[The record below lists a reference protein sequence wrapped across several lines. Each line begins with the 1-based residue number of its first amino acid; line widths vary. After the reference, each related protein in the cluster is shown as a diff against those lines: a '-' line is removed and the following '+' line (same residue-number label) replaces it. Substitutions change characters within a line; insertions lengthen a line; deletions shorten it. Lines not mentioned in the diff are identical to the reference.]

1 MNIAIVGSRKY
12 PHLEDVARL
21 VGIINRDDLDVGAS
35 TVIVSGGAEGV
46 DTEAEKKALSLGMR
60 VRSYRPY
67 KVSYEEYG
75 IEEWTLGERPSVR
88 HMVEQPTFATYVDA
102 LFYRNIL
109 VVDVSERVV
118 AFWNEWS
125 EGTRFTVGYA
135 RDRKKPVKLWTEKE
149 RLPC

>member
-12 PHLEDVARL
+12 PHLEDVAKL
-21 VGIINRDDLDVGAS
+21 VALIGADLPDC
-35 TVIVSGGAEGV
+35 TIVSGGADGV
-46 DTEAEKKALSLGMR
+46 DKMAEQTGMQSRLG
-60 VRSYRPY
+60 VLSYRPF
-67 KVSYEEYG
+67 KISDEEYG
-75 IEEWTLGERPSVR
+75 IEEWSMGPNAYVR
-88 HMVEQPTFATYVDA
+88 RMVEQPTFATYVDA

-109 VVDVSERVV
+109 VVDFSERVV

-125 EGTRFTVGYA
+125 EGTKFTVGYA

>member
-21 VGIINRDDLDVGAS
+21 VALIGVDLPDC
-35 TVIVSGGAEGV
+35 TIVSGGAEGV

-67 KVSYEEYG
+67 KVSDEEYG

-149 RLPC
+149 RLPNG